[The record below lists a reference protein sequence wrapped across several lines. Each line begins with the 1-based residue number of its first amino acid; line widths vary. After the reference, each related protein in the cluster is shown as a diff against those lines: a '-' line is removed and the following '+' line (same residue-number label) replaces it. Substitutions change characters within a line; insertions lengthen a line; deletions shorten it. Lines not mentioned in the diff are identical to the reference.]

1 MHIENNAPIV
11 TRPSSPYN
19 SQQEFP
25 EAVVGMKLLHEDYGE
40 LTIIRVDNYVG
51 ETDIR
56 VVDSNGETSLKSW
69 NILWKNNKIK
79 II

>member
-1 MHIENNAPIV
+1 
-11 TRPSSPYN
+11 
-19 SQQEFP
+19 
-25 EAVVGMKLLHEDYGE
+25 MKLLHEDYGE